1 MAVHHF
7 TPPSDNI
14 VPPIYVTPD
23 QTHPSTM
30 NALFRHFKNQDRGR
44 NIFLMSDG
52 TVVDSQVGGT
62 PPNMIQPPTD
72 PFVRSYTVDS
82 NGNSVETDTFQTPY
96 VTATMYGGSVNVI
109 NDAQKAQL
117 QAAGYTVPD

>member
-7 TPPSDNI
+7 TPPSDDI

-23 QTHPSTM
+23 EAYPSTM
-30 NALFRHFKNQDRGR
+30 NALFRHYRQQTRGR

-52 TVVDSQVGGT
+52 TVQDSQVNGT

-72 PFVRSYTVDS
+72 PYVRSYTVDS
-82 NGNSVETDTFQTPY
+82 NGNSQETDTFQVPY
-96 VTATMYGGSVNVI
+96 VVRTMYGGSVNTI
-109 NDAQKAQL
+109 NDAEKTQL
-117 QAAGYTVPD
+117 VNAGYTVPD